1 MKFTAIDIET
11 TGLGPERDRIIE
23 IGAVRFEDGV
33 QKEIF
38 STLVQP
44 QIGSLPERIVEL
56 TGITDEMLL
65 GAPSEAV
72 AMEQLLAFLA
82 EDEVLLGHNIPF
94 EYSFL
99 KVAAGRLGKT
109 FAFDGIDTLYLAR
122 LCRPELPKKNLSVM
136 CEEYN
141 IQTECAHRAYEDA
154 LAAAKLYFCLQ
165 EQFAEAHPEWFAA
178 RPLSYEQKKTE
189 PVTPK
194 QVRYL
199 KAIIDTYHLTLA
211 PDFAT
216 LTKSEASRL
225 IDKLLSTYGRI

>member
-38 STLVQP
+38 SMLVQP
-44 QIGSLPERIVEL
+44 QVGRLPEKIVEL

-65 GAPSEAV
+65 TAPSEAV
-72 AMEQLLAFLA
+72 VMERLFEFLA
-82 EDEVLLGHNIPF
+82 GDEILLGHNIPF
-94 EYSFL
+94 DYSFL
-99 KVAAGRLGKT
+99 KVAAGRQGKD
-109 FAFDGIDTLYLAR
+109 FSYAGIDTLAIAR
-122 LCRPELPKKNLSVM
+122 LCRPELPKKNLSVL
-136 CEEYN
+136 CEEYS

-165 EQFAEAHPEWFAA
+165 EQFAAVHPEWFAA

-199 KAIIDTYHLTLA
+199 KAIIDTYHLTIA
-211 PDFAT
+211 PDYAT